1 MTHYPPW
8 QQWPPQYHSPE
19 IERRITEAAT
29 HIIYHREIIDDLED
43 DHSKT
48 KKRLGHLEKALLAI
62 RAVLQFVLLDKYP
75 SLAQFIK
82 QLL

>member
-1 MTHYPPW
+1 MNNYPPW
-8 QQWPPQYHSPE
+8 QAWPPPQHSPE
-19 IERRITEAAT
+19 IERRITETAT

-48 KKRLGHLEKALLAI
+48 KKRLAIHEKMLLAI
-62 RAVLQFVLLDKYP
+62 IAALQFVLQEKYP

-82 QLL
+82 QML